1 MKAYSILF
9 PHYDEVSYKQLSDVT
24 CHDLG
29 LDTILPEMAT
39 DSDEQ
44 NLIRDVLSH
53 MTSDSRVATYRVDV
67 FSDILRFKELR
78 ERIMDVFDRIE
89 HIRNFESIH
98 KSYDDITLWHLFRR
112 LDELREYILCVEEM
126 RTCLSEINIESDGL
140 LGLREYVDEIYHEAG
155 FSEMKNDLEKLHVK
169 ASEVRSIT
177 VGINLNDRLEATG
190 LGLISVNDKP
200 FKKSGIVSGFSN
212 AIESHDRLQEGN
224 EWSGDMHYYPSGKS
238 GNDTLFRSLKKG
250 AGVFSLQRTPFVDSR
265 TRSSIVS
272 GVMDDKGKNTAY
284 FLEEEM
290 NRMMSKLSRD
300 MRDILS
306 AYSDV
311 AIINISG
318 LIPEFVYY
326 IRVAEFIEK
335 YTEKGYLFCVPK
347 VANQTDIKDFYNLR
361 LATTMEGSDRI
372 VKNDMCFD
380 DTARIYILTGANRGG
395 KTTLTQGVG
404 LLYLLAQ
411 GGIYTPAKTFE
422 YKPVDAIYTHFPADE
437 DKTTDLGRLG
447 EECIRFR
454 EIYDDATED
463 SLILLNE
470 TYSTTSFEEGYY
482 IAKDSIRALLKKN
495 VRMIYN
501 THMHKLGQDIDEM
514 NSEDTSGRIVSMIMR
529 TDGNERSYKVEL
541 APPEGM
547 SFASDI
553 ARKYGVTYDQLVG
566 DESEKGK

>member
-9 PHYDEVSYKQLSDVT
+9 PFFDEVTYKQLSDVT

-29 LDTILPEMAT
+29 MDSLLPVMAS
-39 DSDEQ
+39 DPDEQ
-44 NLIRDVLSH
+44 KLIRDVLSH
-53 MTSDSRVATYRVDV
+53 MTKDPRVVSYRVDV
-67 FSDILRFKELR
+67 FSDILRSVELR
-78 ERIMDVFDRIE
+78 KRIMDVFDRIE
-89 HIRNFESIH
+89 HIREFESIH
-98 KSYDDITLWHLFRR
+98 KSYDGITLWHLFRR

-126 RTCLSEINIESDGL
+126 RACLTEINVESDGL
-140 LGLREYVDEIYHEAG
+140 LGLREYVDQIYHEAG
-155 FSEMKNDLEKLHVK
+155 FSEMKNDLERLHVK

-212 AIESHDRLQEGN
+212 AILSGDKLQEGN
-224 EWSGDMHYYPSGKS
+224 DWSGDMHYYPSGKS
-238 GNDTLFRSLKKG
+238 GNDSLFRSLKKG
-250 AGVFSLQRTPFVDSR
+250 AGVFSLQRTPFVDAR
-265 TRSSIVS
+265 TRSSIVG
-272 GVMDDKGKNTAY
+272 GVMDEKGKNTAY

-318 LIPEFVYY
+318 LIPEFIYY
-326 IRVAEFIEK
+326 IRAAEFIEK
-335 YTEKGYLFCVPK
+335 YIDKGCSFCISK
-347 VANQTDIKDFYNLR
+347 VGNKTDIKEFYNIR
-361 LATTMEGSDRI
+361 LAIDLDKPDDI
-372 VKNDMCFD
+372 VKNDMSFD
-380 DTARIYILTGANRGG
+380 KTKRIYILTGANRGG
-395 KTTLTQGVG
+395 KTTLTQGIG
-404 LLYLLAQ
+404 ILFLLAQ
-411 GGIYTPAKTFE
+411 GGMYVPAEAFE
-422 YKPVDAIYTHFPADE
+422 FEPVDSIYTHFPADE

-447 EECIRFR
+447 EECIRFK
-454 EIYDDATED
+454 EIYDNSTSD

-482 IAKDSIRALLKKN
+482 IAKDSIRALLRKN

-501 THMHKLGQDIDEM
+501 THMHKLGQDIDRM
-514 NSEDTSGRIVSMIMR
+514 NSDDTKGKAVSIVMR
-529 TDGNERSYKVEL
+529 TDGNKRSFKVEL
-541 APPEGM
+541 APPEGI

-553 ARKYGVTYDQLVG
+553 AKKYGVTYDQLIAG
-566 DESEKGK
+566 C

>member
-9 PHYDEVSYKQLSDVT
+9 PFYDEIIYKQLSDIT

-29 LDTILPEMAT
+29 MDLLLPEMAA
-39 DSDEQ
+39 DQDEQ
-44 NLIRDVLSH
+44 KLIRDVLSH
-53 MTSDSRVATYRVDV
+53 MTEDPRVVSYRVDV
-67 FSDILRFKELR
+67 FSDILRHRELR
-78 ERIMDVFDRIE
+78 DRIMDVFDRIE
-89 HIRNFESIH
+89 HIRDFESIH
-98 KSYDDITLWHLFRR
+98 KSYDGITLWHLFRR

-126 RTCLSEINIESDGL
+126 RACLSEISIESDGL
-140 LGLREYVDEIYHEAG
+140 LGLREYVDQIYHEAG
-155 FSEMKNDLEKLHVK
+155 FSAMKDDLDKLHVR

-212 AIESHDRLQEGN
+212 AMASGDRLQKGT
-224 EWSGDMHYYPSGKS
+224 EWSGDMHYYPSGKA
-238 GNDTLFRSLKKG
+238 GNDSFFRTLKKG

-265 TRSSIVS
+265 TRSSIVG
-272 GVMDDKGKNTAY
+272 GVMDEKGKNTAY

-326 IRVAEFIEK
+326 IRAAEFVEK
-335 YTEKGYLFCVPK
+335 YTAKGYSFCIPK
-347 VANQTDIKDFYNLR
+347 AENKTDIKGFYNIR
-361 LATTMEGSDRI
+361 LAVDMDKPDDI
-372 VKNDMCFD
+372 VKNDMSFD
-380 DTARIYILTGANRGG
+380 NTKRIYILTGANRGG
-395 KTTLTQGVG
+395 KTTLTQGIG
-404 LLYLLAQ
+404 LLFLMAQ
-411 GGIYTPAKTFE
+411 GGIYTPADSFGFE
-422 YKPVDAIYTHFPADE
+422 PVDSIYTHFPADE

-447 EECIRFR
+447 EECIRFK
-454 EIYDDATED
+454 EIYDNSTSD

-482 IAKDSIRALLKKN
+482 IAKDSVRALLKKN

-501 THMHKLGQDIDEM
+501 THMHKLGQDIDDI
-514 NSEDTSGRIVSMIMR
+514 NSDDTPGKAVSIIMR
-529 TDGNERSYKVEL
+529 TDGSKRSFKVEL
-541 APPEGM
+541 APPEGI

-553 ARKYGVTYDQLVG
+553 AKKYGVTYDQLIA
-566 DESEKGK
+566 DE